1 MALSLVLILT
11 VCLSVHS
18 VSLEKKQTL
27 PHHHQQWQL
36 VRDAAADDTVTLTFA
51 LKQQNLE
58 QLDKMFWAVST
69 PHSSL
74 YGQHLT
80 LNEVMDLVR
89 PSFTTL
95 KSVISWLAEHGV
107 KECETVQTQDFLTCH
122 MSVDIAEVMLQTKFS
137 YYKHTEQSITILRA
151 SQEYSVAESVAEHLD
166 FIGGLHRVP
175 NTARIHKQN
184 VKEVDSFR
192 YGVHP
197 DTLRKRYNISEHVGT
212 NTDNVQGTA
221 QFLNQHFSPTD
232 LKEFMYFFGKSFPHL
247 KEVTTVVGP
256 NKGKAGLEA
265 NLDVQYMMSIGAN
278 ISTTFWSTAH
288 LHEKQEPFL
297 QWLLD
302 ISNTSQVPDLFS
314 VSYGDHERTLSTEYM
329 ERVNTEFKKA
339 GLRGISILFASGDD
353 GAGCHY
359 FNDTSFTFEPDFPAS
374 SPYVTTVGGTE
385 FTSIFS
391 DVDEKANDISG
402 GGFSNVFNMPDYQV
416 DTVQAY
422 LNTTKL
428 PDASLFNPKMR
439 AYPDVSAMSDDFW
452 IIISRLLMNVAG
464 TSAATPTVAGMI
476 ALANDA
482 RMNAGKPAL
491 GFLNPFI
498 YQNPQIFYDITIG
511 NNQACWLED
520 LEGYNV
526 AKGWDPVT
534 GFGSPDYNRLV
545 AAALAV

>member
-1 MALSLVLILT
+1 MALGLLLLVGA
-11 VCLSVHS
+11 CLSVQG
-18 VSLEKKQTL
+18 VSLEQKQTL
-27 PHHHQQWQL
+27 PHHHKSWLLIRPAAQQ
-36 VRDAAADDTVTLTFA
+36 DTVKLTFA
-51 LKQQNLE
+51 LKQQNLG
-58 QLDKMFWAVST
+58 QLEKVFWDVST
-69 PHSSL
+69 PQSSV
-74 YGQHLT
+74 YGLHLS
-80 LNEVMDLVR
+80 LEQVVNIVR

-95 KSVISWLAEHGV
+95 KSVISWLSEHGV
-107 KECETVQTQDFLTCH
+107 QECETIQTHDFLTCD
-122 MSVDIAEVMLQTKFS
+122 MTVSTAEVMLQTKFS
-137 YYKHTEQSITILRA
+137 YYKHSEQDMTILRA
-151 SQEYSVAESVAEHLD
+151 SQEYSVPESVAQHLD

-175 NTARIHKQN
+175 NTLRINKRN
-184 VKEVDSFR
+184 VKEVKDFR

-197 DTLRKRYNISEHVGT
+197 DTLRKRYNISENVGT
-212 NTDNVQGTA
+212 NPNNVQATA
-221 QFLNQHFSPTD
+221 QFLNQHYSPTD

-247 KEVTTVVGP
+247 TEVTTVVGP

-265 NLDVQYMMSIGAN
+265 NLDVQYMMAIGAN
-278 ISTTFWSTAH
+278 ISTTFWSTAN

-302 ISNTSQVPDLFS
+302 LSNTTVLPNLFS

-329 ERVNTEFKKA
+329 KRVNTEFMKA
-339 GLRGISILFASGDD
+339 GVRGLSILFASGDD

-359 FNDTSFTFEPDFPAS
+359 FNDSSYTFEPDFPAS

-385 FTSIFS
+385 FTSTFS
-391 DVDEKANDISG
+391 DIDEKANDISG
-402 GGFSNVFNMPDYQV
+402 GGFSNVFTMPDYQV
-416 DTVQAY
+416 DVVQGY
-422 LNTTKL
+422 LNSTKL
-428 PDASLFNPKMR
+428 PEASLFNPKMR
-439 AYPDVSAMSDDFW
+439 AYPDVAAMSDDFW

-498 YQNPQIFYDITIG
+498 YQNPQIFYDITVG
-511 NNQACWLED
+511 NNQACWLDD

-534 GFGSPDYNRLV
+534 GFGSPDYNRLI
-545 AAALAV
+545 AAALSV